1 VIAQQRHRVLLVD
14 DDAFIVRAHTKALT
28 NGGFDVTS
36 ALSGELAVEA
46 VPSALGRFAVA
57 IVDLRMIGMD
67 GITTIE
73 KLRALDPDLQFV
85 LCTGEDLTPHQLA
98 SLTDADSLI
107 VLRKPASNVELVQVV
122 HALAVNRLLA
132 LQQRTHVDELEAK
145 VLARTAELEAANRE
159 LAAQLA
165 WRERLEAEL
174 KISQRL
180 EAVGQLAAGVAHEIS
195 SPIQYVNDNIQFLR
209 DGSLDVLR
217 AIDTLNA
224 AIRERG
230 DAHLIAVVDALES
243 DVDLEYLRSEL
254 PRSAESMQRGVQRIA
269 TIVGAMRQLS
279 HPGSEKPCRAD
290 LNRTLENALEVT
302 SSAYKYIAHVE
313 RELGDIPAVTC
324 HAAELGQVFINL
336 IINASHAMEGM
347 PGEGVRGTL
356 RVRTA
361 VDGADVVVSVADTG
375 CGIPDAIR
383 HKVFDT
389 FFTTKEVGR
398 GTGQGLAIARSI
410 VVDRHH
416 GKLTFESVV
425 GRGTTFEIR
434 LPIDGAADAASASVA
449 A

>member
-1 VIAQQRHRVLLVD
+1 VIDRQRHRVLLVD

-28 NGGFDVTS
+28 NGGFDVVS
-36 ALSGELAVEA
+36 APSGEHAVESMA
-46 VPSALGRFAVA
+46 SWRGQFAVA

-67 GITTIE
+67 GISTIE
-73 KLRALDPDLQFV
+73 QLRALDPDLQFV
-85 LCTGEDLTPHQLA
+85 LCTGEDLTPRQLA
-98 SLTDADSLI
+98 TLTDVESLL
-107 VLRKPASNVELVQVV
+107 VLRKPASNVELVQVA

-145 VLARTAELEAANRE
+145 VLARTGELEAANRE

-165 WRERLEAEL
+165 WRERVEAEL

-195 SPIQYVNDNIQFLR
+195 SPIQYVSDNIQFLR
-209 DGSLDVLR
+209 DASLDVLR
-217 AIDTLNA
+217 AIDTLRA
-224 AIRERG
+224 AIQERG
-230 DAHLIAVVDALES
+230 GAALAGVAEELENEI
-243 DVDLEYLRSEL
+243 DLDYLRREL
-254 PRSAESMQRGVQRIA
+254 PSSADSMQRGVQRIA

-279 HPGSEKPCRAD
+279 HPGSEKPCKAD

-302 SSAYKYIAHVE
+302 SSAYRYIADVD
-313 RELGDIPAVTC
+313 RQLGDIPAVTC

-336 IINASHAMEGM
+336 IINASHAMESTSR
-347 PGEGVRGTL
+347 EGQRGTL

-361 VDGADVVVSVADTG
+361 VEGAHVVVSVSDSG

-383 HKVFDT
+383 HKVFDA

-416 GKLTFESVV
+416 GKLTFDSVI
-425 GRGTTFEIR
+425 GCGTTFEIR
-434 LPIDGAADAASASVA
+434 LPIDGVAGAAAASVA

>member
-1 VIAQQRHRVLLVD
+1 MIDRQRHRVLLVD

-28 NGGFDVTS
+28 NGGFDVVS
-36 ALSGELAVEA
+36 APSGEHAVESMA
-46 VPSALGRFAVA
+46 SWRGQFAVA

-67 GITTIE
+67 GISTIE
-73 KLRALDPDLQFV
+73 QLRALDPDLQFV
-85 LCTGEDLTPHQLA
+85 LCTGEDLTPRQLA
-98 SLTDADSLI
+98 TLTDVESLL
-107 VLRKPASNVELVQVV
+107 VLRKPASNVELVQVA

-145 VLARTAELEAANRE
+145 VLARTGELEAANRE

-165 WRERLEAEL
+165 WRERVEAEL

-195 SPIQYVNDNIQFLR
+195 SPIQYVSDNIQFLR
-209 DGSLDVLR
+209 DASLDVLR
-217 AIDTLNA
+217 AIDTLRA
-224 AIRERG
+224 AIQERG
-230 DAHLIAVVDALES
+230 GAALAGVAEELENEI
-243 DVDLEYLRSEL
+243 DLDYLRREL
-254 PRSAESMQRGVQRIA
+254 PSSADSMQRGVQRIA

-279 HPGSEKPCRAD
+279 HPGSEKPCKAD

-302 SSAYKYIAHVE
+302 SSAYRYIADVD
-313 RELGDIPAVTC
+313 RQLGDIPAVTC

-336 IINASHAMEGM
+336 IINASHAMESTSR
-347 PGEGVRGTL
+347 EGQRGTL

-361 VDGADVVVSVADTG
+361 VEGAHVVVSVSDSG

-383 HKVFDT
+383 HKVFDA

-416 GKLTFESVV
+416 GKLTFDSVI
-425 GRGTTFEIR
+425 GCGTTFEIR
-434 LPIDGAADAASASVA
+434 LPIDGVAGAAAASVA